1 MRALAPAIAMGLI
14 VATSVQAQDDK
25 SSAKYMLRYCRAAV
39 NNQAPA
45 LPLDAVMQGMCVGV
59 IEAISYMMS
68 EFPPEEKEYKTC
80 PPNNASLEQ
89 TVRAVIAY
97 MEARPQRMNEPF
109 KKLAIEAVHDAW
121 PCGTN

>member
-1 MRALAPAIAMGLI
+1 MRALVPAIAVGLI
-14 VATSVQAQDDK
+14 VGTSVQAQEDK

-45 LPLDAVMQGMCVGV
+45 LPLDAIMQGMCVG
-59 IEAISYMMS
+59 IIDALSFMTS

-80 PPNNASLEQ
+80 PPNNVPLEQ
-89 TVRAVIAY
+89 TVRVVITY
-97 MEARPQRMNEPF
+97 IEARPQRMNEPF
-109 KKLAIEAVHDAW
+109 KKLAIEAIHDAW